1 MFIGQLRYVFKESLV
16 GYDGFK
22 LFESLGPCYK
32 QKENVDVWLA
42 IISSRTWLKKNSDS
56 FCYGLFC
63 FAKRTGSIY
72 WQVLPLLNHFLSC
85 CKGPCEHLGKA
96 SECPSCTLVTW
107 LDIESHLASTCLPS
121 PLLLAAH
128 QYKWLEILCFQSP
141 RTAHDFFL
149 ASASIFLEMSGLKFG
164 KKNQIRTFKLI

>member
-1 MFIGQLRYVFKESLV
+1 M
-16 GYDGFK
+16 YDWQSFPQE
-22 LFESLGPCYK
+22 L
-32 QKENVDVWLA
+32 DW
-42 IISSRTWLKKNSDS
+42 KKNSDS
-56 FCYGLFC
+56 FCYSMLCYVLFLFC
-63 FAKRTGSIY
+63 FALLTKRSTGSIY

-164 KKNQIRTFKLI
+164 KKNQIRNFKLNINCTLM

>member
-1 MFIGQLRYVFKESLV
+1 MLCFV
-16 GYDGFK
+16 
-22 LFESLGPCYK
+22 
-32 QKENVDVWLA
+32 
-42 IISSRTWLKKNSDS
+42 
-56 FCYGLFC
+56 LFC
-63 FAKRTGSIY
+63 FIMLCYVLFVLFCFVLVCLFCLFCFCFVLLNKRTGSIY

-85 CKGPCEHLGKA
+85 CKGPWEHLGKA

-164 KKNQIRTFKLI
+164 KKESNHKF

>member
-1 MFIGQLRYVFKESLV
+1 MLCCVMLCYVML
-16 GYDGFK
+16 
-22 LFESLGPCYK
+22 CY
-32 QKENVDVWLA
+32 VML
-42 IISSRTWLKKNSDS
+42 
-56 FCYGLFC
+56 CYVLFC
-63 FAKRTGSIY
+63 FVFGLFFFFVFVLLTKRTGSIN
-72 WQVLPLLNHFLSC
+72 WLVLPLLNHFLSC

-149 ASASIFLEMSGLKFG
+149 ASASIFLEMSG
-164 KKNQIRTFKLI
+164 